1 MATTLP
7 LIVMFFLIFNM
18 ATQILKH
25 QYLWMEMLDWHE
37 TCIFELDKAR
47 SLDRTKV
54 ILGVELPFETTES
67 FLTVL

>member
-1 MATTLP
+1 
-7 LIVMFFLIFNM
+7 M

-67 FLTVL
+67 FLIVL